1 MTVVRRTDNQ
11 DASSF
16 KYSPSLIGVLIKVS
30 ISLREKEKKTGR
42 MIMVRQTDNHIN
54 KNRYMLYKT
63 ETNFH
68 KKYYAIMA

>member
-30 ISLREKEKKTGR
+30 ISLREKRKENRKN
-42 MIMVRQTDNHIN
+42 DNG
-54 KNRYMLYKT
+54 
-63 ETNFH
+63 ETN
-68 KKYYAIMA
+68 